1 MLADARATAIIPV
14 SDRRR
19 AIEFYTDKLGLRLL
33 EETSQDVL
41 LEAGGG
47 TVVTMYE
54 SVGAGQS
61 RHTLAGFMVDDI
73 DAVATALRGKG
84 VEFEEYDLPE
94 IKTVDG
100 IAEMEGERAA
110 WFRDPDG
117 NIIAV
122 AQRTAGVP
130 PAA

>member
-1 MLADARATAIIPV
+1 MLADARATAIIPI

-19 AIEFYTDKLGLRLL
+19 SIDFYTDKLGLRLL
-33 EETSQDVL
+33 EETGQDVV
-41 LEAGGG
+41 LEAGAG
-47 TVVTMYE
+47 TVITMYE

-73 DAVATALRGKG
+73 EAVAAALRGNG
-84 VEFEEYDLPE
+84 VELEEYDMPE
-94 IKTVDG
+94 IKTVNG

-122 AQRTAGVP
+122 AQRTA
-130 PAA
+130 A

>member
-1 MLADARATAIIPV
+1 MLTDARAMAIVPV

-19 AIEFYTDKLGLRLL
+19 AIDFYTDTLGLRLL
-33 EETSQDVL
+33 QETSQDIL

-47 TVVTMYE
+47 TIVNLYE

-61 RHTLAGFMVDDI
+61 RHTLAAFMVDDI
-73 DAVATALRGKG
+73 EATVRTLRGKG
-84 VEFEEYDLPE
+84 VDFEEYDLPE
-94 IKTVDG
+94 IKTVNG

-117 NIIAV
+117 NIVAV
-122 AQRTAGVP
+122 AQRTASGH
-130 PAA
+130 

>member
-1 MLADARATAIIPV
+1 MLADARATAIIPI

-19 AIEFYTDKLGLRLL
+19 SVDFYTDKLGLRLL
-33 EETSQDVL
+33 EETRQDVL

-47 TVVTMYE
+47 TVITMYE

-73 DAVATALRGKG
+73 EATVRMLRGRG
-84 VEFEEYDLPE
+84 VEFEEYDLAE
-94 IKTVDG
+94 IKTVNG

-117 NIIAV
+117 NIIGV